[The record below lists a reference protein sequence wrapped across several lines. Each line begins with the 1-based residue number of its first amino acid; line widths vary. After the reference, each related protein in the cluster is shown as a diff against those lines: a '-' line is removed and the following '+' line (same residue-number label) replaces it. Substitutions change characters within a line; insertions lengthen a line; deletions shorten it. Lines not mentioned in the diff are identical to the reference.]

1 VSTKSQD
8 GTSFVAQLRDKVR
21 ELERRYSAA
30 FEAFKANQAWMSLL
44 AGIGVRALYEADLL
58 KGLPADTI
66 RKARRAWEHSS
77 EYLGFRNEIADLAR
91 DIDRIA
97 HVAMRR
103 PPSFRDVHLA
113 RRPETKLVRLANI
126 LDLIESPTEPSVPHT
141 RRRRPSTSRA
151 KKKSMADRYLEVVAI
166 AVAAYFGILAVLPA
180 TSSLVLRAV
189 AAGIGAGAIIGLVL
203 FMARLISK

>member
-1 VSTKSQD
+1 
-8 GTSFVAQLRDKVR
+8 
-21 ELERRYSAA
+21 
-30 FEAFKANQAWMSLL
+30 MSLL
-44 AGIGVRALYEADLL
+44 AGIGVKALYEADLL

-97 HVAMRR
+97 HDAMRR

-113 RRPETKLVRLANI
+113 RRPETKLVWLANI

-151 KKKSMADRYLEVVAI
+151 KRKSMVDMYLAVVAI
-166 AVAAYFGILAVLPA
+166 AVAAYFGILAALPA
-180 TSSLVLRAV
+180 SSSLVLRAI

-203 FMARLISK
+203 LMVRLISK